1 MNIEPVIAFHQVP
14 HSDALEQVILQHIE
28 HLDSMS
34 KHLVACRVTIEAPHK
49 SSSGSPL
56 HYRTRLEL
64 SVPGQKLIALS
75 EPRPDA
81 HMDAYEVVSEAF
93 KKAERQLR
101 DHDERLREGRKPN
114 EGRSS
119 DLEPGFIVA
128 LYDEITHRYGFVED
142 ADGRRLYFHEDA
154 LVDAT
159 FEELEELMAVK
170 FYEKTGAASP
180 EPVISTLHVELES
193 DISA

>member
-1 MNIEPVIAFHQVP
+1 MNIEPVIAFHQIP
-14 HSDALEQVILQHIE
+14 HSDALEQVILQHIA
-28 HLDSMS
+28 HLDGMS

-49 SSSGSPL
+49 SANGQPL

-64 SVPGQKLIALS
+64 SVPGQKLIAES
-75 EPRPDA
+75 EPRPDD
-81 HMDAYEVVSEAF
+81 HMDAYDVVGEAF

-101 DHDERLREGRKPN
+101 DHDEKLREGRQPN
-114 EGRSS
+114 EGMES

-142 ADGRRLYFHEDA
+142 ADGRRLYFHENA
-154 LVDAT
+154 LVDVE
-159 FEELEELMAVK
+159 FDEIEELMAVK
-170 FYEKTGAASP
+170 FYEKTDAASP
-180 EPVISTLHVELES
+180 DPVISTLHVELDS